1 VTVEVDAESHAATM
15 SLDNRD
21 A

>member
-1 VTVEVDAESHAATM
+1 VFNIHKRM

-21 A
+21 ASL